1 MIPNLNVALIHYP
14 VYNKRGEIVTTSVT
28 LFDIHDIARS
38 STTFGLNEYQIIN
51 PSVYQKKVVDRL
63 THFWKHGFGKE
74 YNENR
79 TTAITKVQYFFTIEE
94 GVRHLTEQY
103 QQKPLIVATSAKQ
116 YPQYPLIDFPSLKQ
130 KITQEPVLLL
140 FGTGWGLSDEV
151 LRACDYILEPI
162 RGNGEYN
169 HLSVRAAAAI
179 ILYQLSVD

>member
-103 QQKPLIVATSAKQ
+103 QQKTLNSCHQCKTISSIPL
-116 YPQYPLIDFPSLKQ
+116 D
-130 KITQEPVLLL
+130 
-140 FGTGWGLSDEV
+140 
-151 LRACDYILEPI
+151 
-162 RGNGEYN
+162 
-169 HLSVRAAAAI
+169 
-179 ILYQLSVD
+179 